1 MGCSPKR
8 FSRPPRCDRF
18 DTPPCPSIISV
29 FYAPVNR
36 LIRARLRFVLRRD
49 FPLFPACFL
58 SPPLCRNPFARAL
71 PLAAT
76 FPYSPLAFY
85 CRRYAATLLPALYRL
100 PRLSPIPRL
109 LFIAADM
116 PQRFCSRFTACRD
129 FPLFPACFL
138 SPPICRNA
146 LARALLFVASF
157 PSALFAF
164 YRRYMP
170 RCVRSR
176 FDLCRLYLSLFPAPA
191 SARARFAV
199 RALTANRSALK
210 NRPANRS
217 GNYPRG

>member
-36 LIRARLRFVLRRD
+36 LIRARLRFVLRRA

-58 SPPLCRNPFARAL
+58 LPPICRNAFARAL
-71 PLAAT
+71 PLALPL
-76 FPYSPLAFY
+76 PYF
-85 CRRYAATLLPALYRL
+85 LP
-100 PRLSPIPRL
+100 S
-109 LFIAADM
+109 FVAADM
-116 PQRFCSRFTACRD
+116 PQRFYPRFTACRD

-146 LARALLFVASF
+146 FARALLFVASF

-164 YRRYMP
+164 YRRHVP
-170 RCVRSR
+170 RCVCSH
-176 FDLCRLYLSLFPAPA
+176 FDLCRL
-191 SARARFAV
+191 
-199 RALTANRSALK
+199 
-210 NRPANRS
+210 
-217 GNYPRG
+217 